1 MAIANNQA
9 MQPASLLNP
18 AIQIL
23 PSDTTDLKT
32 VITAA
37 ANGSLIKE
45 IYITTD
51 DTSDVDVELYLN
63 DGSTDYL
70 LGSYTIPTL
79 SGKSGNATI
88 HLLSVMNYDDLK
100 LQSTYILKIK
110 AVATITAAKV
120 VNIVGVAYDYVKLL

>member
-9 MQPASLLNP
+9 MQPASLFNP

-23 PSDTTDLKT
+23 PADTTDLKT
-32 VITAA
+32 LITAG

-70 LGSYTIPTL
+70 LGSYTIPAL
-79 SGKSGNATI
+79 SGKSGNAII
-88 HLLSVMNYDDLK
+88 HLLSAMNYDDFK

-120 VNIVGVAYDYVKLL
+120 VDIVGVAYDYVKLL

>member
-9 MQPASLLNP
+9 MQPATLLTP

-23 PSDTTDLKT
+23 PADTTDLKT
-32 VITAA
+32 LITAG
-37 ANGSLIKE
+37 ANGALVKE

>member
-9 MQPASLLNP
+9 MQPAAIFNP

-23 PSDTTDLKT
+23 PADTTDLKT
-32 VITAA
+32 LITAG
-37 ANGSLIKE
+37 ANGALIKE

-63 DGSTDYL
+63 NGTTDFL
-70 LGSYTIPTL
+70 MCSYKIPTL
-79 SGKSGNATI
+79 SGKSGNLSVK
-88 HLLSVMNYDDLK
+88 LLSVTNRNEIR
-100 LQSTYILKIK
+100 LQSTYTLKIK

-120 VNIVGVAYDYVKLL
+120 VDITAEAYDYVAL